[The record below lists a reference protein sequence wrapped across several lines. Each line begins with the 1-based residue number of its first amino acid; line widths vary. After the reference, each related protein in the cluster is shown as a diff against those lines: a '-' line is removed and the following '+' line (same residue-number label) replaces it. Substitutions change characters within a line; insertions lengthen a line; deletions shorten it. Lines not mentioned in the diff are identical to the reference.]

1 MMQRMHLSAY
11 CLVRSP
17 KTRYSSFLLIQ
28 TQPFLFMAYWSKQ
41 HLTLKQHLSL
51 VYQPHGPTNP
61 VDYQFSTVSASCL
74 GSDRALRIL
83 EVVPSALVLDSY
95 KFERARGSVTHKV
108 HSELVGKKKK
118 RFSLSYLIYGFVFLR
133 VALSRSCQVGPGRA
147 VPHKTSA
154 KHKLLLPFLSLL
166 PVSPNQY

>member
-1 MMQRMHLSAY
+1 MMQRTHLSVY
-11 CLVRSP
+11 CLGRSP
-17 KTRYSSFLLIQ
+17 ETRSSSFLLIQ
-28 TQPFLFMAYWSKQ
+28 TQLFLFMAYWSKQ

-108 HSELVGKKKK
+108 HSELVGEKKKTL
-118 RFSLSYLIYGFVFLR
+118 FSFLSYLWLCFSPCCPLQILLGR
-133 VALSRSCQVGPGRA
+133 SRESGP
-147 VPHKTSA
+147 P
-154 KHKLLLPFLSLL
+154 
-166 PVSPNQY
+166 